1 MRGSIVIYDSWGRM
15 ISALPDE
22 QALELVRMIFA
33 YSFEDTYP
41 LSNDQSVNAMF
52 GMIREKLDED
62 AEAWERTRQARS
74 EAGKLGNEIRWGNR
88 DASQSDNENRKTSH
102 CDNRDRKASQSIA
115 KIAVSVSDYVSVSD
129 KDIEKE
135 KDKKE
140 KGRFIKPSVDD
151 VRAYISEKGYHVDAQ
166 SFVDFYESKG
176 WRVGNSPMK
185 DWKACLRTWE
195 RREKNKPASFN
206 THAKTEY
213 DYAELERKLI
223 KN

>member
-22 QALELVRMIFA
+22 QALELVRMIFD
-33 YSFEDTYP
+33 YSFADAEPISD
-41 LSNDQSVNAMF
+41 DASVNAIF

-62 AEAWERTRQARS
+62 ADAWEKTRQARS
-74 EAGKLGNEIRWGNR
+74 AAGKLGNEVRWG
-88 DASQSDNENRKTSH
+88 NRKTSH
-102 CDNRDRKASQSIA
+102 CDNRDRKTSQSIA
-115 KIAVSVSDYVSVSD
+115 NVAVSVSDSVYVS
-129 KDIEKE
+129 KDKE

-140 KGRFIKPSVDD
+140 SRRFTPPSVKE
-151 VRAYISEKGYHVDAQ
+151 VSEYISEKGYHVDAQ
-166 SFVDFYESKG
+166 SFVDFYTSKG

-195 RREKNKPASFN
+195 RREKNNPASFN

>member
-74 EAGKLGNEIRWGNR
+74 EAGRKGGI
-88 DASQSDNENRKTSH
+88 ASSKAKQRLANVSKGKQSQAN
-102 CDNRDRKASQSIA
+102 Q
-115 KIAVSVSDYVSVSD
+115 AVSVSVSEYVSVY
-129 KDIEKE
+129 KDKE

-140 KGRFIKPSVDD
+140 SPRFIKPSIDD
-151 VRAYISEKGYHVDAQ
+151 VRAYISEKGYHIDAQ

-185 DWKACLRTWE
+185 DWKACVRTWE
-195 RREKNKPASFN
+195 RRESKPGKTANFN
-206 THAKTEY
+206 QYTQTEY

>member
-15 ISALPDE
+15 INSLPDE
-22 QALELVRMIFA
+22 QALELVKMIFS

-41 LSNDQSVNAMF
+41 LSNDPSVNAIF

-185 DWKACLRTWE
+185 DWKACVRTWE
-195 RREKNKPASFN
+195 RREKDKPVNFN
-206 THAKTEY
+206 QFAKTDY

>member
-15 ISALPDE
+15 INSLPNE

-62 AEAWERTRQARS
+62 AEAWERTRQARI
-74 EAGKLGNEIRWGNR
+74 EAGRKGGI
-88 DASQSDNENRKTSH
+88 ASGKAKQTLANVSKSKQSQANK
-102 CDNRDRKASQSIA
+102 
-115 KIAVSVSDYVSVSD
+115 AVSVSDSVSVSVS
-129 KDIEKE
+129 KDKE

-140 KGRFIKPSVDD
+140 NRRFTPPSVKE
-151 VRAYISEKGYHVDAQ
+151 VSEYISEKGYHVDAQ
-166 SFVDFYESKG
+166 SFVDFYTSKG

-195 RREKNKPASFN
+195 RREKNNPVSFN
-206 THAKTEY
+206 AHAKTEY

>member
-22 QALELVRMIFA
+22 QALELVRMIFD
-33 YSFEDTYP
+33 YSFADAEPISEDI
-41 LSNDQSVNAMF
+41 SVNAIF

-62 AEAWERTRQARS
+62 ADAWEKTRQARS

-115 KIAVSVSDYVSVSD
+115 NVAVSVSDSVSVYVS
-129 KDIEKE
+129 KDKE

-140 KGRFIKPSVDD
+140 NRRFTPPSLKEVSE
-151 VRAYISEKGYHVDAQ
+151 YITEKGYHVDAQ
-166 SFVDFYESKG
+166 SFVDFYTSKG

-185 DWKACLRTWE
+185 DWKACVRTWA
-195 RREKNKPASFN
+195 RRDKDKPASFN

-213 DYAELERKLI
+213 DYAELERMLI